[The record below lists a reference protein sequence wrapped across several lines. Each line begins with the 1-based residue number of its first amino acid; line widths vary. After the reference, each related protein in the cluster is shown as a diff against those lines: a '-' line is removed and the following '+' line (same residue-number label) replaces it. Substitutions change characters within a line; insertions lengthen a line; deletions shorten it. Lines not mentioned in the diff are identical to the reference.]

1 MEKDFRSCGVVGNPG
16 IVMSSVHVVEGQTLT
31 LLRNGK
37 EYFPRLV
44 AAIDS
49 ATHSVYLETYIYATD
64 AIGHRVAE
72 ALKCAARRGV
82 MTYLLVD
89 GYGSAHLSSA
99 WMDELRAA
107 GVEVLKFR
115 PEISWLTFRRQ
126 RLRRLHRKLAVVD
139 GRIAF
144 VGGINIVSDVPG
156 GEILQPRLDYAVEI
170 QGDTVVRIHAAMRRL
185 WALVSWMNFRRQH
198 KLERIH
204 PAHAHVAQQKV
215 LFLLRDNLRHRR
227 DIEHAYLKAIDEAR
241 HEIILAN
248 AYFLPS
254 QRLRHALQ
262 DAAYRGVKVVLLL
275 QGKVEY
281 RMQHYATLALY
292 DELLRAGVEIHEYH
306 ASYLH
311 AKVAVVDGHWAT
323 VGSSNIEP
331 FSLWLAREANLVVR
345 DIKFAESLRASL
357 MQEMAQGALMLEHS
371 TWSKRSAWM
380 RLLTRASYVMMR
392 VLTSVIG
399 YARGHDDV

>member
-1 MEKDFRSCGVVGNPG
+1 
-16 IVMSSVHVVEGQTLT
+16 MSNVHVVEDQTLT
-31 LLRNGK
+31 LLQNGK

-44 AAIDS
+44 AAIDN
-49 ATHSVYLETYIYATD
+49 ATHSVYLETYIFATD
-64 AIGHRVAE
+64 AIGHSVAE
-72 ALKCAARRGV
+72 ALRGAARRGV
-82 MTYLLVD
+82 RTHLLVD

-139 GRIAF
+139 GSIAF

-156 GEILQPRLDYAVEI
+156 GEILQPRLDYAVEV
-170 QGDTVVRIHAAMRRL
+170 QGETVVRIHAAMRRL

-380 RLLTRASYVMMR
+380 RLLTRASYAMMR